1 MRASEVQCAR
11 CHNLGFISLD
21 VQTVGRRGIQGA
33 EDASNLDLRRT
44 VSMPAIGQYQ
54 ELPVKFAPPKGQVG
68 LCHSKLATESPVKM
82 RIRRAA
88 SSDAVNPSVGL
99 QRCRHDGEHDSDKLL
114 SSECRI
120 ERAGNHA
127 CVKVMLTVSR
137 GAWDGD
143 GRPFTLAVAAAAG
156 VPPALVTM
164 HSSTVVT
171 SPTKTAAGMS
181 AGGGVPLDTSLPNR
195 YPYVYANFFLW
206 IYSCLCLYFMIVLL
220 RHATMQYVCMHTCM
234 YVYIHVCMYA

>member
-21 VQTVGRRGIQGA
+21 VQEVGRRGIHGA
-33 EDASNLDLRRT
+33 KDASNLDLRRT

-54 ELPVKFAPPKGQVG
+54 ELPVKFVPPKGQVG
-68 LCHSKLATESPVKM
+68 LCHSALATESPNKK
-82 RIRRAA
+82 RIRRVA
-88 SSDAVNPSVGL
+88 SSDSVNPSAGL
-99 QRCRHDGEHDSDKLL
+99 QRCRQDDERDTDKIL

-120 ERAGNHA
+120 EGAGNHA
-127 CVKVMLTVSR
+127 CVKVMLTVRR

-143 GRPFTLAVAAAAG
+143 GRPFMLAVAAAAG

-164 HSSTVVT
+164 HGATVVT

-181 AGGGVPLDTSLPNR
+181 AGGSVPLDDALPDR
-195 YPYVYANFFLW
+195 YPNVCTLQSMDLFVRVSYV
-206 IYSCLCLYFMIVLL
+206 
-220 RHATMQYVCMHTCM
+220 
-234 YVYIHVCMYA
+234 